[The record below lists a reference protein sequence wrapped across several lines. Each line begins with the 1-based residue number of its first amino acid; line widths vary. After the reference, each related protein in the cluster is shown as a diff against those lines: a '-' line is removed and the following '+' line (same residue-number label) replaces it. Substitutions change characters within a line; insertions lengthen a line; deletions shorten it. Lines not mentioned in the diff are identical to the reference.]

1 MTPDQ
6 ERELSRL
13 LDSLEK
19 QPGMDFGPSMVLVI
33 AVVALAGG
41 VIGIFIRILI
51 GE

>member
-6 ERELSRL
+6 EREISRL

-19 QPGMDFGPSMVLVI
+19 QPEMDYGSMILVI
-33 AVVALAGG
+33 TVVALAGG

>member
-6 ERELSRL
+6 ERELSRI

-19 QPGMDFGPSMVLVI
+19 KSEIDFGSMILVI
-33 AVVALAGG
+33 TVVALAGG